1 MYDYSM
7 LRGRIVEKY
16 GSAQKFSDALGKSN
30 VTISRKLQ
38 GLSEFSQSDIEEW
51 SDFLEISSKD
61 YASFYFTQKV

>member
-16 GSAQKFSDALGKSN
+16 GSAQKFSDALGQSN

-38 GLSEFSQSDIEEW
+38 GLSEFSQSDIEKW
-51 SDFLEISSKD
+51 SEFLEINPND